1 MMLSMPSMLIC
12 LVAEDEH
19 IYSIPYTGNN
29 PDEAHA
35 MAEMA
40 IDNSSY
46 IDHIVLGHDG
56 EMTLE
61 SMLIAEKVLKHPAI
75 LSDEAWD
82 ELYNHFPKVLPER

>member
-1 MMLSMPSMLIC
+1 MLSMPSILIC

-35 MAEMA
+35 MAKMA

-46 IDHIVLGHDG
+46 IEHIVLRQDG
-56 EMTLE
+56 EITLE
-61 SMLIAEKVLKHPAI
+61 TMLIAEKVLRHPAI

-82 ELYNHFPKVLPER
+82 KLYNHFPKVLPER